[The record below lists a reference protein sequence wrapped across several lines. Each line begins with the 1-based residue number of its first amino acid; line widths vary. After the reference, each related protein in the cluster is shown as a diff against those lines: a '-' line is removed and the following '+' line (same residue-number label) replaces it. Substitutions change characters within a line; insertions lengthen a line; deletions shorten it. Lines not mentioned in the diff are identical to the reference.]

1 VTAGTISSHGLGAY
15 SPNGSEGAPT
25 AKPPILF
32 LHGVFGRLALL
43 EPWSAGTS
51 RPGASKYTQPRC
63 PVGTRRGG
71 GAGGEGHPGVLP
83 GGRQRLRPV
92 HRQPSSTA
100 WADFWPRRSPRAAA
114 LLAAIAESDMAAR
127 SKSCP
132 PVRAAATNPWR
143 AGFLPSERMLREV
156 PLSTLS
162 AVGRLVHPCQRRGG
176 GLSVPLRRRATGPRY
191 GAMDLTADREAL
203 PRRASGAL
211 QAPARDHRR
220 VGRRR
225 SCTARPRMV
234 DETLNLPD

>member
-1 VTAGTISSHGLGAY
+1 VERRY
-15 SPNGSEGAPT
+15 FE
-25 AKPPILF
+25 
-32 LHGVFGRLALL
+32 
-43 EPWSAGTS
+43 
-51 RPGASKYTQPRC
+51 
-63 PVGTRRGG
+63 TRGF
-71 GAGGEGHPGVLP
+71 E
-83 GGRQRLRPV
+83 V
-92 HRQPSSTA
+92 H
-100 WADFWPRRSPRAAA
+100 AAA
-114 LLAAIAESDMAAR
+114 LPGRDSTGRRCWRRRASRSATRWPSAPTTGASAAVIHSMGGLLAQKIAARRGAVGCHSESDMAAR